1 MAKAYLLSDVNAR
14 TLAPVAIF
22 NNVGRVFNDAFAMLV
37 CERPTGAESL
47 TSATE
52 TGMLRV
58 EGEDDP
64 VGPSELKTILRD
76 ASDGAFVDLIDPA
89 TGNQTRVTY
98 MEVR

>member
-22 NNVGRVFNDAFAMLV
+22 NNVGRLFNDTFAMLV
-37 CERPTGAESL
+37 CERPDGAESVE
-47 TSATE
+47 SATE

-58 EGEDDP
+58 DGEADP
-64 VGPSELKTILRD
+64 VGAGELKTLLRD
-76 ASDGAFVDLIDPA
+76 ACDGATVDLVDPA
-89 TGNQTRVTY
+89 TGNRARVTY

>member
-22 NNVGRVFNDAFAMLV
+22 NNVGRLFNDTFAMLV
-37 CERPTGAESL
+37 CERPDGAESVE
-47 TSATE
+47 SATE

-58 EGEDDP
+58 DGEADP
-64 VGPSELKTILRD
+64 VGAGELKTLLRD
-76 ASDGAFVDLIDPA
+76 ADDGATVDLVDPA
-89 TGNQTRVTY
+89 TGNRARITY

>member
-22 NNVGRVFNDAFAMLV
+22 NNVGRLFNDTFAMLV
-37 CERPTGAESL
+37 CERPDGAASVQ
-47 TSATE
+47 SATE

-58 EGEDDP
+58 DGEADP
-64 VGPSELKTILRD
+64 VGAGELKTLLRD
-76 ASDGAFVDLIDPA
+76 AIDGCVVDLIDPA
-89 TGNQTRVTY
+89 NGNRARVTY